1 LNLRP
6 PRSEPTRGKRRPTSG
21 SSSDDKTVF
30 SNLRLGTARLTGLG
44 LPTTDGTRSERLYRL
59 AFWALLSAAA
69 ALRLLRL
76 DHFSYWLDEVFE
88 SYVIHGSWS
97 FLWTTL
103 RQDAF
108 HPPLDYVIQKLV
120 ETLHPSDA
128 ARKIV
133 PALWGVG
140 TVACCGLLLRRR
152 GGRAVAL
159 FAMLLLAANPFFVRY
174 SQELRPYSLG
184 LFLEA
189 LSLLALDHAL
199 AHRSRATAAG
209 FLLTSLAT
217 AYALYLA
224 AVGLLVAA
232 AALIAED
239 CFSPDAGRRATARRF
254 LAWSPAIGVALVI
267 LYLPWWP
274 VVLRAA
280 GTRYPARSEFSVSHF
295 GRLVAAFSITTREG
309 GYSFGPPKLFYA
321 TFAVFVLLVAA
332 GFLSAASRRGLRFL
346 SGWLCGGFLF
356 IQLILFLT
364 PGRLGFRYYAGVAI
378 VLPLLAAV
386 GLAALGRR
394 RCILA
399 AAALIV
405 ILAYQ
410 SFTLVDYYRAGRY
423 DWRPIARFFQRAP
436 DSEKIFSDNQNAIL
450 CLSYYICG
458 PGWLAGA
465 PCRKSFV
472 NLGGAV
478 APLEDSLR
486 RRDKSWLVL
495 STLPSAD
502 APRRWSQRFRTRSF
516 PEAESVT
523 VRRIEAG
530 AFGSN

>member
-1 LNLRP
+1 MLP
-6 PRSEPTRGKRRPTSG
+6 FISTRQQWEIGRDEKAI
-21 SSSDDKTVF
+21 F
-30 SNLRLGTARLTGLG
+30 SRQWLGTARLTSLG
-44 LPTTDGTRSERLYRL
+44 PTIIEETRSERLYRL
-59 AFWALLSAAA
+59 AFWALLSVAA

-103 RQDAF
+103 RGDAF

-120 ETLHPSDA
+120 ESLHPSDA

-140 TVACCGLLLRRR
+140 TVACYTLLLRRR

-159 FAMLLLAANPFFVRY
+159 FAMVLLAANPFLVRY

-189 LSLLALDHAL
+189 LTLLALDHAL
-199 AHRSRATAAG
+199 AHRSWAGAAG
-209 FLLTSLAT
+209 FLLMALAT

-224 AVGLLVAA
+224 AVGLIVAA
-232 AALIAED
+232 AALIADD

-254 LAWSPAIGVALVI
+254 LAWSPAFGAALAS

-280 GTRYPARSEFSVSHF
+280 KTTYPARSDFSVSHF
-295 GRLVAAFSITTREG
+295 ARLIASFSITSRAG
-309 GYSFGPPKLFYA
+309 GYSFGPPRQFYVV
-321 TFAVFVLLVAA
+321 FAMFVLLVAA
-332 GFLSAASRRGLRFL
+332 GFFFAAFRPGLRFL

-356 IQLILFLT
+356 IQLILSSAT
-364 PGRLGFRYYAGVAI
+364 GRSGFRYYAGVAI

-386 GLAALGRR
+386 GLAALARR
-394 RCILA
+394 KRAIT
-399 AAALIV
+399 AAALLL

-410 SFTLVDYYRAGRY
+410 SFTLVDYYRSGRY

-436 DSEKIFSDNQNAIL
+436 DSEKIFADNQNSIY

-458 PGWLAGA
+458 PRWLSGA
-465 PCRKSFV
+465 PCRKTFV

-478 APLEDSLR
+478 APLDDSLGR
-486 RRDKSWLVL
+486 GEKSWLVL
-495 STLPSAD
+495 STLPSAEE
-502 APRRWSQRFRTRSF
+502 PRRWSQRFRTMSF

-530 AFGSN
+530 AFGPN